1 MSLMSWLSSKKR
13 NASEPA
19 QAGSQRKPARA
30 GGNPASASARR
41 KGERAA
47 RRELLYTVV
56 REAMV
61 RAGVLSASYK
71 FKVLSLDTEG
81 RQFLIMMDLAQ
92 STGRDAGNLSEI
104 EALIAQ
110 SAKARHNLL
119 VTAVY
124 WRIND
129 HVSVG
134 RADARHSH
142 RQVDS
147 QPAALDSE
155 PAPLDS
161 APQPLVVVAAAARGP
176 AYEPIQAAV
185 GNAGSRHSARRRRQG
200 ARASQF
206 HAADRL
212 RRHGIAGIRSEG
224 SAPERNP
231 VRRDALN
238 AELSPVAVFPRPVPA
253 IPARRTAPV
262 RRHPAAVAGCPA
274 QPAGRWRGAGSRS
287 APRAH

>member
-13 NASEPA
+13 NASAPA
-19 QAGSQRKPARA
+19 HAGSQRKPARD
-30 GGNPASASARR
+30 GDNPASASARR

-147 QPAALDSE
+147 QPAPLDSQ
-155 PAPLDS
+155 PVPLHS

-176 AYEPIQAAV
+176 AYEPIQADEVEAFKRALL
-185 GNAGSRHSARRRRQG
+185 AGSRPAPLSATPE
-200 ARASQF
+200 
-206 HAADRL
+206 
-212 RRHGIAGIRSEG
+212 AG
-224 SAPERNP
+224 
-231 VRRDALN
+231 
-238 AELSPVAVFPRPVPA
+238 
-253 IPARRTAPV
+253 T
-262 RRHPAAVAGCPA
+262 
-274 QPAGRWRGAGSRS
+274 
-287 APRAH
+287 PRADVGKAHGPRSFTLLTGYEDTELPESDPKAPILSGTQYGELR